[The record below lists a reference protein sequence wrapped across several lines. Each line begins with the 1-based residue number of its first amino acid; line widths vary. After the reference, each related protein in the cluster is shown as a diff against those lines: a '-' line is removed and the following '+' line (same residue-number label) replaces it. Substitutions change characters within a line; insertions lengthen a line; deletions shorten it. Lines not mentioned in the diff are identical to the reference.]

1 MGNETGTSEA
11 KEDECTKE
19 EISDHEANLK
29 LHYDSLRNELDT
41 LIRWSIPLQM
51 NNIKNIMWL
60 NVVLIGIVF
69 QIKSINLY
77 LAIPFFLFSSASI
90 GIALFAMIKGRK
102 IHYANHL
109 RRNYMLRIESSPWS
123 KVNGIHQMFYDIAR
137 AVRYNGI
144 VLIKRKKSIAYSMG
158 LTMAALIFFVILV
171 IVNLTKG
178 DQNAQSTTASKTATE
193 SIRGE
198 NSERSKTG
206 ANTAASTS
214 KEVNSSTKAE
224 QNTSKGK

>member
-1 MGNETGTSEA
+1 
-11 KEDECTKE
+11 
-19 EISDHEANLK
+19 
-29 LHYDSLRNELDT
+29 
-41 LIRWSIPLQM
+41 
-51 NNIKNIMWL
+51 
-60 NVVLIGIVF
+60 
-69 QIKSINLY
+69 
-77 LAIPFFLFSSASI
+77 
-90 GIALFAMIKGRK
+90 
-102 IHYANHL
+102 
-109 RRNYMLRIESSPWS
+109 
-123 KVNGIHQMFYDIAR
+123 
-137 AVRYNGI
+137 
-144 VLIKRKKSIAYSMG
+144 MG